1 MISIL
6 YEDNHIVVAVKP
18 PNMPSQEDASGDP
31 DILSLLKQDIKERYQ
46 KPGNV
51 FLGLVH
57 RLDRPVG
64 GVMMFARTSKA
75 ASRLSDQVRRRDIDK
90 RYLAVVHGRPSRDA
104 ARLEDMLVKDSR
116 TNTVTVTSRDDPRGK
131 QAILNYELI
140 ADNDRYSLLG
150 VRLETGRPHQIRV
163 QLSHLGHPI
172 YGDQRYGRGLNKPG
186 MQIALWSHRLSFIH
200 PVKKEPMTF
209 TSPPPD
215 DMPWNLFDVKRVLE

>member
-6 YEDNHIVVAVKP
+6 YEDNHILVAVKP
-18 PNMPSQEDASGDP
+18 PNMPSQEDSSGDP
-31 DILSLLKQDIKERYQ
+31 DILSLLKQDIKMRYQ

-75 ASRLSDQVRRRDIDK
+75 ASRLSDAVRRRQIDK
-90 RYLAVVHGRPSRDA
+90 RYLAIVHGRPPHDA
-104 ARLEDMLVKDSR
+104 GRLEDMLVKDSR
-116 TNTVTVTSRDDPRGK
+116 TNTVKVTSQQDPRGK
-131 QAILNYELI
+131 LAILNYELI
-140 ADNDRYSLLG
+140 RAVDRYSLLAIQ
-150 VRLETGRPHQIRV
+150 LETGRPHQIRV
-163 QLSHLGHPI
+163 QLAHLGHPI

-186 MQIALWSHRLSFIH
+186 MQIALWSHRLSFTH

-209 TSPPPD
+209 HSSPPNEL
-215 DMPWNLFDVKRVLE
+215 PWNLFDIHHV